1 MSETTHQGGPPTTFS
16 MPVYAG
22 WVPQCIRPWI
32 YVLMAFCFQFSNDMY
47 LGAMNN
53 IIGERGIMRED
64 VLMCLYATLTGMAF
78 YFPLLFRMKFR
89 FSNKLLLMSAASV
102 ILVCNLLTMLPY
114 PCPSRGH
121 CAWCVAWL
129 KFRGPLS
136 VCRPYSYG

>member
-16 MPVYAG
+16 MPMYAG

-32 YVLMAFCFQFSNDMY
+32 YVVMAFCFQFSNGMY

-89 FSNKLLLMSAASV
+89 FSNKLLLMTAASV
-102 ILVCNLLTMLPY
+102 VLVCNFLTMLPL
-114 PCPSRGH
+114 PVTIQR
-121 CAWCVAWL
+121 
-129 KFRGPLS
+129 
-136 VCRPYSYG
+136 